1 MKAKVAAGEIEVI
14 SIDPVVT
21 STHEYLGREHVKH
34 IAVNPQTDVPLQL
47 ALAYTLYSENLYDK
61 NFLANYCVGFEQFLS
76 RILLPSASVTVNLL
90 PGRALDEGQISAIVH
105 LVSSAVAGLPP
116 GNVTLVDQGG
126 HLLTQSNTSGRDLND
141 AQLKY
146 ASDVEGRIQRRI
158 EAILSPIVGN
168 GNIHAQVTA
177 QLDFASKEQTEEQY
191 RPNGDESHAALRSR
205 QLNESEQSG
214 SGYPGGVPGALS
226 NQPAPANN
234 APISTPPANQN
245 NRQQQASTTSNSG
258 PRSTQ
263 RNETSNYEVD
273 RTIRHTKMNVGDVQR
288 LSVAVE

>member
-1 MKAKVAAGEIEVI
+1 MNATAAQTKSLEWLNRLIG
-14 SIDPVVT
+14 PVKGARVHLAMPKP
-21 STHEYLGREHVKH
+21 SLFVREQK
-34 IAVNPQTDVPLQL
+34 
-47 ALAYTLYSENLYDK
+47 S
-61 NFLANYCVGFEQFLS
+61 
-76 RILLPSASVTVNLL
+76 PSASVTVNLL

-214 SGYPGGVPGALS
+214 SGYPGGVPGNSIALTVMNLMRRFVHAS
-226 NQPAPANN
+226 LMRASKAVPVIRAAYRGRCRINRHLRITHQSARLRQIKITASSRR
-234 APISTPPANQN
+234 APPAIVGRVAHSGMNPV
-245 NRQQQASTTSNSG
+245 TTKSIA
-258 PRSTQ
+258 PF
-263 RNETSNYEVD
+263 V
-273 RTIRHTKMNVGDVQR
+273 IPK
-288 LSVAVE
+288 

>member
-1 MKAKVAAGEIEVI
+1 MKGKLAPLCIWF
-14 SIDPVVT
+14 PV
-21 STHEYLGREHVKH
+21 R
-34 IAVNPQTDVPLQL
+34 
-47 ALAYTLYSENLYDK
+47 
-61 NFLANYCVGFEQFLS
+61 
-76 RILLPSASVTVNLL
+76 LLVC
-90 PGRALDEGQISAIVH
+90 RQ
-105 LVSSAVAGLPP
+105 

-214 SGYPGGVPGALS
+214 SGYPGGVPGRCRINRLLRITRQSARLRQIKITAS
-226 NQPAPANN
+226 SRRA
-234 APISTPPANQN
+234 PPAIVG
-245 NRQQQASTTSNSG
+245 RVAHSGMKPVTTKSIA
-258 PRSTQ
+258 PF
-263 RNETSNYEVD
+263 V
-273 RTIRHTKMNVGDVQR
+273 IPK
-288 LSVAVE
+288 

>member
-1 MKAKVAAGEIEVI
+1 M
-14 SIDPVVT
+14 
-21 STHEYLGREHVKH
+21 
-34 IAVNPQTDVPLQL
+34 
-47 ALAYTLYSENLYDK
+47 
-61 NFLANYCVGFEQFLS
+61 
-76 RILLPSASVTVNLL
+76 TVNLL

-214 SGYPGGVPGALS
+214 SVIRAAYRERCRINRHLRITRQSARLRQIKITAS
-226 NQPAPANN
+226 SRRA
-234 APISTPPANQN
+234 PPAIVG
-245 NRQQQASTTSNSG
+245 RVAHSGMKPVTTKSIA
-258 PRSTQ
+258 PF
-263 RNETSNYEVD
+263 V
-273 RTIRHTKMNVGDVQR
+273 IPK
-288 LSVAVE
+288 